1 MWRAGAYAFLAVATL
16 GQGVHANAPATSLI
30 PQLRPGSSS
39 LDAVRTTTVPV
50 FYNASIRPQLRP
62 GTASAAAPAAQP
74 AVPVPVVSTAGFVS
88 ASVPGVSR
96 SLIPQLRPA
105 NLSTRVAQ
113 ASPAAAP
120 QSETRAER
128 RRRERAERQAERA
141 RSNQPRRGS
150 VCGDRAIRGEQVAS
164 IAGTQR
170 GCGVSSPVRITEV
183 DGVTLSSPA
192 TINCDT
198 AQALKTWINEGV
210 RPAVGRLG
218 GGVESLRVVASY
230 SCRTRNNQPGARI
243 SEHGKGNAIDIAG
256 IRLQNGVEIS
266 VLNGW
271 RENPQRQM
279 LRNMHRAACG
289 PFGTVLGPDA
299 DRYHQDHFH
308 FDVARHRSGAYCR

>member
-1 MWRAGAYAFLAVATL
+1 MWRGFAYACLAAL
-16 GQGVHANAPATSLI
+16 ALSQAAQANAPATSLI
-30 PQLRPGSSS
+30 PQLRPGSSV
-39 LDAVRTTTVPV
+39 LDVVRQTSAPV
-50 FYNASIRPQLRP
+50 FYNPTIRPQLRP
-62 GTASAAAPAAQP
+62 GTRPAVVPASVAAPAA
-74 AVPVPVVSTAGFVS
+74 STAGFVP
-88 ASVPGVSR
+88 ASVPGIGR
-96 SLIPQLRPA
+96 SPVPQLRPA

-113 ASPAAAP
+113 ATTAEPAG
-120 QSETRAER
+120 ETRAER
-128 RRRERAERQAERA
+128 RRRERDERRA
-141 RSNQPRRGS
+141 ARQRNNQPRRGS
-150 VCGDRAIRGEQVAS
+150 VCGDRTIRGEEVSAITS
-164 IAGTQR
+164 STR

-230 SCRTRNNQPGARI
+230 SCRPRNNRPGARI

-271 RENPQRQM
+271 RENPQRQI
-279 LRNMHRAACG
+279 LRNVHRAACG